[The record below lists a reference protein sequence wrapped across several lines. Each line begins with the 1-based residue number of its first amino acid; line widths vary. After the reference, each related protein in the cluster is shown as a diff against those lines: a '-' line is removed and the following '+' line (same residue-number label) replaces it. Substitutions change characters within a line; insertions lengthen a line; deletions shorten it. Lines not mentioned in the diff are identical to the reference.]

1 MKQAITGYI
10 TALINYHMGF
20 DTRKGSIDEN
30 YNKHF
35 LRELNDVL
43 DFIEDLKEEK
53 PINLVLNCNKETIRF
68 KKYIKELEETCED
81 NNEVIRKQ
89 FERIKGLEFENK
101 NLKNRLGISDELES
115 MEGIK

>member
-1 MKQAITGYI
+1 MVKDIVV
-10 TALINYHMGF
+10 ALLTTTINRY
-20 DTRKGSIDEN
+20 S
-30 YNKHF
+30 
-35 LRELNDVL
+35 
-43 DFIEDLKEEK
+43 DLKCDRNWLPKEMVIKDLTGMLDYAADVKETDK
-53 PINLVLNCNKETIRF
+53 QPITVVLNNNMDITRLQE
-68 KKYIKELEETCED
+68 YIKELEETCED